1 MKQVIY
7 RFLRFSEKYLK
18 TDMVYIAKG
27 SFWMTIGQGIAVL
40 SSLFLS
46 IVLARTIS
54 QEMYGDY
61 KFILS
66 IAGIIGG
73 LSLSGL
79 GSSLTQAVAKGN
91 YGTIYESFKTQ
102 LIWGSLLS
110 LASLCTAFY
119 YFLNDHINFSISF
132 IIVSLTL
139 PITNSFSM
147 YGAFLSGMKDF
158 KRSTLY
164 WIITQLLN
172 VLTVSIIAI
181 FDPNII
187 LLIAGYFISTLIVS
201 IIFYI
206 KVIRLYKPDP
216 KTSDSS
222 MIKYGH
228 HLSVMGFI
236 GTIANQADK
245 ILLFHFIGS
254 APLAVYSFA
263 NAIPEQARSFFK
275 NIFNIGFP
283 KFAELEESNLRK
295 SISDKIIRLT
305 GIAVVIVV
313 AYYFISPFIY
323 QVFFPKYTESIFYS
337 QIYMLGLIAF
347 PGISLFAT
355 YFQIIKDTKTLYKLN
370 IIGNVATIIFGL
382 ILIPKLGILG
392 AVIENGISWTFMLLI
407 NLFFFIQ
414 RRNKVYS
421 LVK

>member
-27 SFWMTIGQGIAVL
+27 SFWMTIGQGIAVV

-46 IVLARTIS
+46 MVLARTIS
-54 QEMYGDY
+54 QELYGDY

-91 YGTIYESFKTQ
+91 QGTIYESFRTQ

-110 LASLCTAFY
+110 LVSLFTSLY
-119 YFLNDHINFSISF
+119 YYLNDHIAFSIAF
-132 IIVSLTL
+132 IIISLTL

-164 WIITQLLN
+164 WIVTQLFN
-172 VLTVSIIAI
+172 VFIVSIIAI
-181 FDPNII
+181 FKPSVV
-187 LLIAGYFISTLIVS
+187 LLVIGYFGSTFILS

-206 KVIRLYKPDP
+206 RVIRLYKPDP
-216 KTSDSS
+216 KTNDSS

-228 HLSVMGFI
+228 HLSIMGFI
-236 GTIANQADK
+236 GTIANQVDK

-283 KFAELEESNLRK
+283 KFAELKEDELRK
-295 SISDKIIRLT
+295 SISDKIMRLT
-305 GIAVVIVV
+305 AISVIVVIV
-313 AYYFISPFIY
+313 YYFTSPYIY
-323 QVFFPKYTESIFYS
+323 KIFFPKYIESIFYS
-337 QIYMLGLIAF
+337 QIYMLGLITF
-347 PGISLFAT
+347 PGIALFAS

-392 AVIENGISWTFMLLI
+392 AVIENGISWTFMLLV

-414 RRNKVYS
+414 RRDKVYS
-421 LVK
+421 LVE